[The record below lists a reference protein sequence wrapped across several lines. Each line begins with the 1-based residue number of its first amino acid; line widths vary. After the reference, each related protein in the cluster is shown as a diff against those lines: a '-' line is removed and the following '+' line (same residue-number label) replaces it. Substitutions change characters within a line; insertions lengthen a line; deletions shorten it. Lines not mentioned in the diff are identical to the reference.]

1 MENQTNNTPPT
12 VNTSPQ
18 PDNCPL
24 RQCPGAKK
32 GWRNY
37 IGCFGVFFAA
47 CAVFM
52 VCFSVIAVLAFVG
65 ISRFLENNEDDEV
78 SPNSLSAYE
87 KDFIAGNHASNNVI
101 LVVPVSGVIY
111 SGLEDSPFG
120 GAEGA
125 AANRI
130 CGQLRL
136 AAKDS
141 DIKAVIVRIDSPG
154 GEVVASDMIYQA
166 VKNVRAQGKP
176 VVALMESVAASGGY
190 YVAVGCDRIIAHP
203 MTTTGSI
210 GVIVQTY
217 KYYNLFQKIGLE
229 SEPYTS
235 GPMKDLLSGTRPT
248 SPEEKQIIQ
257 EHVNKVYD
265 HFVDVCAEGR
275 PNLTAKL
282 IKGTKIGDGR
292 IFLGT
297 EAKALGLVD
306 QLGYFSDAE
315 KKIASMA
322 GIAADYKVI
331 SLRKKFSLSS
341 IFKGQAASSSINV
354 KLPGDSNSLS
364 GKLEQGKFYML
375 PANR

>member
-1 MENQTNNTPPT
+1 MENLTNNTPPPT
-12 VNTSPQ
+12 NSPQ
-18 PDNCPL
+18 PENCPL
-24 RQCPGAKK
+24 KQCPAANK

-37 IGCFGVFFAA
+37 SGCFGVFLAA
-47 CAVFM
+47 CVAFM
-52 VCFSVIAVLAFVG
+52 VCFSIVAILAFVG
-65 ISRFLENNEDDEV
+65 ISRFMENNEDEE
-78 SPNSLSAYE
+78 SCPNSLAAYE
-87 KDFIAGNHASNNVI
+87 KDFISGNHASTNVI
-101 LVVPVSGVIY
+101 LVVPVSGIIY

-166 VKNVRAQGKP
+166 IKEVRAQGKP

-203 MTTTGSI
+203 LTTTGSI

-248 SPEEKQIIQ
+248 TPEEKQIIQ

-275 PNLTAKL
+275 PTLTAKQ

-297 EAKALGLVD
+297 EAKTLGLVD

-331 SLRKKFSLSS
+331 SLHKKFSLSS
-341 IFKGQAASSSINV
+341 LFKGQAASSSINV
-354 KLPGDSNSLS
+354 KLPGDSSIS

>member
-1 MENQTNNTPPT
+1 MENQMNN
-12 VNTSPQ
+12 SPQ
-18 PDNCPL
+18 QPQCCVKTCP
-24 RQCPGAKK
+24 AVNK
-32 GWRNY
+32 GWKSY
-37 IGCFGVFFAA
+37 IGCFGIFFAA
-47 CAVFM
+47 CAFLM
-52 VCFSVIAVLAFVG
+52 VCFSVVALLGFAS
-65 ISRFLENNEDDEV
+65 ISQIWQNNDEEESSESIV
-78 SPNSLSAYE
+78 SFE
-87 KDFIAGNHASNNVI
+87 KDFISGKRSSENII
-101 LVVPVSGVIY
+101 LVVPVSGIIY
-111 SGLEDSPFG
+111 SGMEDSPFG

-130 CGQLRL
+130 CSQLRL

-141 DIKAVIVRIDSPG
+141 NVKAVVIKIDSPG
-154 GEVVASDMIYQA
+154 GEVVAADMIYQA
-166 VKNVRAQGKP
+166 IKNVRAQGKP

-190 YVAVGCDRIIAHP
+190 YIAVGCDRIIAHP

-217 KYYNLFQKIGLE
+217 KYYSLFQKIGVE

-248 SPEEKQIIQ
+248 SPAEKQLIQ

-265 HFVDVCAEGR
+265 HFVNVCAEGR
-275 PNLTAKL
+275 PNLTAKQ
-282 IKGTKIGDGR
+282 IKESKIGDGR

-297 EAKALGLVD
+297 EAKALGMVD

-322 GIAADYKVI
+322 GIADDYKVV
-331 SLRKKFSLSS
+331 SLRKRFSLASL
-341 IFKGQAASSSINV
+341 FKGQVAANSSNINI

-364 GKLEQGKFYML
+364 GKLEQGKFYFL
-375 PANR
+375 PVNR

>member
-1 MENQTNNTPPT
+1 MENQMNNSQQQPQCCVKSCPV
-12 VNTSPQ
+12 VN
-18 PDNCPL
+18 
-24 RQCPGAKK
+24 K
-32 GWRNY
+32 GWRSY

-47 CAVFM
+47 CAFFM
-52 VCFSVIAVLAFVG
+52 ICFSVIAILAFAG
-65 ISRFLENNEDDEV
+65 FSKLLENNEDEE
-78 SPNSLSAYE
+78 SCPNSLSSYE
-87 KDFIAGNHASNNVI
+87 KDFIAGNHNSDNI
-101 LVVPVSGVIY
+101 IMVVPVSGIIY

-125 AANRI
+125 GANRI
-130 CGQLRL
+130 CAQLRL

-141 DIKAVIVRIDSPG
+141 SVKAVIIKIDSPG
-154 GEVVASDMIYQA
+154 GEVVAADMIYQA
-166 VKNVRAQGKP
+166 IKNVRAQGKP
-176 VVALMESVAASGGY
+176 VIALMESVAASGGY
-190 YVAVGCDRIIAHP
+190 YIAVGCDRIIAHP

-217 KYYNLFQKIGLE
+217 KYYSLFQKIGVE

-248 SPEEKQIIQ
+248 SPAEKQLIQ

-265 HFVDVCAEGR
+265 HFVNVCAEGR
-275 PNLTAKL
+275 PNLTAKQ
-282 IKGTKIGDGR
+282 IKESKIGDGR

-297 EAKALGLVD
+297 EAKTLGMVD

-322 GIAADYKVI
+322 GIAADYKVV
-331 SLRKKFSLSS
+331 SLRKRFSLASL
-341 IFKGQAASSSINV
+341 FKSQVTAASNNINI

-364 GKLEQGKFYML
+364 GKLEQGKFYFL
-375 PANR
+375 PVNR

>member
-1 MENQTNNTPPT
+1 
-12 VNTSPQ
+12 
-18 PDNCPL
+18 
-24 RQCPGAKK
+24 
-32 GWRNY
+32 
-37 IGCFGVFFAA
+37 
-47 CAVFM
+47 
-52 VCFSVIAVLAFVG
+52 
-65 ISRFLENNEDDEV
+65 
-78 SPNSLSAYE
+78 
-87 KDFIAGNHASNNVI
+87 
-101 LVVPVSGVIY
+101 
-111 SGLEDSPFG
+111 
-120 GAEGA
+120 
-125 AANRI
+125 
-130 CGQLRL
+130 
-136 AAKDS
+136 
-141 DIKAVIVRIDSPG
+141 
-154 GEVVASDMIYQA
+154 
-166 VKNVRAQGKP
+166 
-176 VVALMESVAASGGY
+176 
-190 YVAVGCDRIIAHP
+190 

-306 QLGYFSDAE
+306 QLGYFSDA
-315 KKIASMA
+315 
-322 GIAADYKVI
+322 YKVI

>member
-87 KDFIAGNHASNNVI
+87 KDFISGNHASNNVI

-176 VVALMESVAASGGY
+176 VVALMESVAASGG
-190 YVAVGCDRIIAHP
+190 
-203 MTTTGSI
+203 
-210 GVIVQTY
+210 
-217 KYYNLFQKIGLE
+217 
-229 SEPYTS
+229 
-235 GPMKDLLSGTRPT
+235 
-248 SPEEKQIIQ
+248 
-257 EHVNKVYD
+257 
-265 HFVDVCAEGR
+265 
-275 PNLTAKL
+275 
-282 IKGTKIGDGR
+282 
-292 IFLGT
+292 
-297 EAKALGLVD
+297 
-306 QLGYFSDAE
+306 
-315 KKIASMA
+315 
-322 GIAADYKVI
+322 
-331 SLRKKFSLSS
+331 
-341 IFKGQAASSSINV
+341 
-354 KLPGDSNSLS
+354 
-364 GKLEQGKFYML
+364 
-375 PANR
+375 